1 MGLLWD
7 EPYGMGYVINETV
20 IWDSNCKV
28 GQILYLTIMNEW

>member
-20 IWDSNCKV
+20 IWDSNCSGINTV
-28 GQILYLTIMNEW
+28 FNNNE